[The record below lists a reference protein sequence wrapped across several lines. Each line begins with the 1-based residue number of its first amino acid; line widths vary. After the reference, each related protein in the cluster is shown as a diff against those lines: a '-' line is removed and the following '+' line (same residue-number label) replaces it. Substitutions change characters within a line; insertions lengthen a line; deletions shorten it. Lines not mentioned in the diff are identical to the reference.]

1 MYDLVVVGGGAA
13 GLGAART
20 ARHLGASVAMVN
32 EGPPGGDCTFWG
44 CVPSKTLIEQ
54 SKARASFDAAM
65 AKVHEVVAETAA
77 TESPEVMRQEGI
89 DFYDSHATFQDDHSL
104 KVDGKVLQGKKF
116 VVATGSKPAVPA
128 IDGLAEQPYLTNE
141 NIFELSKLP
150 GSLAVLGG
158 GAIGC
163 ELAQAFARLGTE
175 VAVFEAK
182 PQLLPNEELE
192 AAEIIQTALEADGVV
207 VKTNTLVKQIAP
219 APATP
224 ADSASQPRL
233 KVSWEAASG
242 ATKAAV
248 NATEAAVNAT
258 PDTMEF
264 DQILVATGRQPNSQ
278 QLGLEEIRVELG
290 ANSQIVCGPDLQTSV
305 SNIWAAGDVTGLMGF
320 SHASDM
326 MGRIA
331 ANNALRPKVLQRTFK
346 PHKVPYAVFCDPE
359 LARVGVDEAHAPAES
374 RVAWLPLTKDDR
386 SRCAGHSQGYVKL
399 IAAPR
404 AITRHKLGGKLIG
417 ATIVA
422 PRAGEMIHEPALA
435 LAAKILPAR
444 IALMPH
450 AYPTY
455 SSAVQKA
462 AAQFFMELEGLT
474 WREPNRQAKA

>member
-1 MYDLVVVGGGAA
+1 
-13 GLGAART
+13 
-20 ARHLGASVAMVN
+20 
-32 EGPPGGDCTFWG
+32 
-44 CVPSKTLIEQ
+44 VPSKTLIEQ
-54 SKARASFDAAM
+54 SKTKASFDAAM

-116 VVATGSKPAVPA
+116 VVATGSRPAVPA
-128 IDGLAEQPYLTNE
+128 IDGLTEQPYLTNE

-163 ELAQAFARLGTE
+163 ELAQAFARLGSE

-207 VKTNTLVKQIAP
+207 VKTSTLVKQIAP
-219 APATP
+219 ATP
-224 ADSASQPRL
+224 ADSAPQPRL
-233 KVSWEAASG
+233 KVSWEAVSG
-242 ATKAAV
+242 ATKAAG
-248 NATEAAVNAT
+248 NAT

-278 QLGLEEIRVELG
+278 QLGLEEIGVELG
-290 ANSQIVCGPDLQTSV
+290 ANSQIVCGPALQTSV